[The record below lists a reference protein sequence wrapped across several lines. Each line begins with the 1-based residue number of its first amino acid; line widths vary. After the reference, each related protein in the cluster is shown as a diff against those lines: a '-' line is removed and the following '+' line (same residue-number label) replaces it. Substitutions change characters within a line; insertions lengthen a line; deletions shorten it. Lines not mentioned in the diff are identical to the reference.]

1 MEDIL
6 PVINSCQAVYALANI
21 PRSSQDRPNELP
33 DEPSDTTSEMVAG
46 QNSVEYVQ
54 PGFRLANT
62 VGSQSSK
69 TTVSVPIT
77 RTESRFGVVPSEV
90 TLPAPADKKSEGQ
103 VGLTVKSTPSKFIE
117 TGSNLTSN
125 ALRVVITSSAS
136 SEDGIDNEEV
146 REVVAVLQNHG
157 PQVYSNHTDATEVI
171 TNCEAGVVA
180 VVRTTCPSGFDV
192 VHNCTGIKTSQC
204 PNILQ
209 VPTCEVIWTSAVATT
224 STEHSSTC
232 KTAAFTPTNTTC
244 LCRVVSVKGG
254 RRLATGDAAMVKQKT
269 EEVEV
274 VAMTVFVAD
283 EFASTLAQS
292 DSITEDGLKQ
302 SLAVFF
308 LFGALW

>member
-1 MEDIL
+1 L
-6 PVINSCQAVYALANI
+6 
-21 PRSSQDRPNELP
+21 
-33 DEPSDTTSEMVAG
+33 SDMVTSEMVVG

-90 TLPAPADKKSEGQ
+90 TLPASADKKSEGQ

-136 SEDGIDNEEV
+136 SEDGINNEEV
-146 REVVAVLQNHG
+146 REVVVVLQNHG

-180 VVRTTCPSGFDV
+180 VVKTTCPSGFDV
-192 VHNCTGIKTSQC
+192 VHNCTGIKTTITSHC

-209 VPTCEVIWTSAVATT
+209 VPTCEVIGASAVAAT

-232 KTAAFTPTNTTC
+232 KMTAFTPINTTC

-254 RRLATGDAAMVKQKT
+254 RRLATGDAAAVIQKT